1 MSGRT
6 DWKEIFGNPEQG
18 FVNRVHAT
26 LDGLT
31 EAGTS
36 RCTPQHFRRRRLL
49 DVYKRQFLIYAVAEV
64 FKFQP
69 NEYDNNK
76 LLYVWFLLCLPMAA
90 DLSLI
95 HI

>member
-6 DWKEIFGNPEQG
+6 DWKEIFGKPEQG

-49 DVYKRQFLIYAVAEV
+49 TLTAVLV
-64 FKFQP
+64 
-69 NEYDNNK
+69 
-76 LLYVWFLLCLPMAA
+76 LLRGRRWPLRNTACWTSCWASMSSRGDGRCWSRWLRR
-90 DLSLI
+90 
-95 HI
+95 